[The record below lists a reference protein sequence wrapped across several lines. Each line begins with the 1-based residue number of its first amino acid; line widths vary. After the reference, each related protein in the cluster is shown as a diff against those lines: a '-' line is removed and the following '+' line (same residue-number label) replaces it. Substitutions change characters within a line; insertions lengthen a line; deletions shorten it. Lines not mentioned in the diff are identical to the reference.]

1 MTHLQLLALG
11 IPYSGNTKLRCDPG
25 FSIDRFYINKCNI
38 CYPFLPLLGVMSGV
52 KIVIV
57 CRIEPYM
64 QFWSGTWWRT
74 RQPVGLDVVPHYWYC
89 FCFIKIVKSL
99 TSVR

>member
-25 FSIDRFYINKCNI
+25 FSLGRFYINKYNL

-52 KIVIV
+52 NITLRLLSLVIL
-57 CRIEPYM
+57 Y
-64 QFWSGTWWRT
+64 SGTLRYDNT
-74 RQPVGLDVVPHYWYC
+74 LVLALL
-89 FCFIKIVKSL
+89 F
-99 TSVR
+99 T